1 MSKLN
6 ENASVRRNK
15 HLKVL
20 MDYKERRDVKLSTF
34 KELKDKSMS
43 KYEEELKKEYG
54 VNKATICNWVK

>member
-43 KYEEELKKEYG
+43 KYEEELKKE
-54 VNKATICNWVK
+54 